1 MITIDELLIELENK
15 GIAKL
20 DSAMPAR
27 DKKILVSLTKQIKY
41 GHFLT
46 ENQGKL
52 LIKILTENKQFL
64 VTIPNEQLNLLD
76 SPEWSQPFRVIEQVR
91 KVVLSKDHEHSILI
105 EFTYNKRI
113 RQLIYD
119 LGKHLEGQLIALNA
133 KQYSILL
140 TEKNIFTLVKA
151 LQPQRFEIDSVL
163 MRFYEEISEIL
174 KNNKSPFD
182 IFSTTNEKILE
193 KIKEEVGEVSE
204 ENLTMLNDRR
214 FKFQYSIFPKNPEN
228 SLKNSIANRP
238 STRVWISSQEYSLDQ
253 LLSSLTELDRLPLL
267 VVFNGH
273 DSKEC
278 YQHLTKLQISL
289 KNSQLDDNVGI
300 YFRFDNNTDNNK
312 KFNSSISE
320 IEFNKNLTTDTKVVG
335 IANNKLPKFIINH
348 EWYPKTVITFS
359 NNFRNNKTSFY
370 CDSVDLIVYYN
381 DKQPIV
387 GGVDAIV

>member
-119 LGKHLEGQLIALNA
+119 FYGQKCKYCDKILNINTFVFDHIIPISKGGSSNKDNIQLICKTSNGMKGSLSEHHF
-133 KQYSILL
+133 QM
-140 TEKNIFTLVKA
+140 
-151 LQPQRFEIDSVL
+151 VL
-163 MRFYEEISEIL
+163 DWLETVPEEI
-174 KNNKSPFD
+174 KKD
-182 IFSTTNEKILE
+182 IS
-193 KIKEEVGEVSE
+193 V
-204 ENLTMLNDRR
+204 
-214 FKFQYSIFPKNPEN
+214 
-228 SLKNSIANRP
+228 
-238 STRVWISSQEYSLDQ
+238 
-253 LLSSLTELDRLPLL
+253 RLARG
-267 VVFNGH
+267 VV
-273 DSKEC
+273 
-278 YQHLTKLQISL
+278 
-289 KNSQLDDNVGI
+289 
-300 YFRFDNNTDNNK
+300 
-312 KFNSSISE
+312 
-320 IEFNKNLTTDTKVVG
+320 
-335 IANNKLPKFIINH
+335 
-348 EWYPKTVITFS
+348 
-359 NNFRNNKTSFY
+359 
-370 CDSVDLIVYYN
+370 
-381 DKQPIV
+381 
-387 GGVDAIV
+387 